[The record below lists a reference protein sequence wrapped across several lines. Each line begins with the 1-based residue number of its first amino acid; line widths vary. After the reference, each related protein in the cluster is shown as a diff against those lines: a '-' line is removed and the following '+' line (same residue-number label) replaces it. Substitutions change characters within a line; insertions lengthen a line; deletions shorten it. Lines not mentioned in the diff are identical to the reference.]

1 MSKKWIAPPPFSFF
15 TLPERNE
22 PSFIKVRFFI
32 RVFRDIFSLLG
43 LAVAMKRKK
52 KKVEWFLVTLCFKSR
67 LFSKFCTATAL
78 AAHWATAFMFF
89 FFSTL
94 KYLLLVF
101 YCSSIVMGI
110 LGFHTF
116 KNHRFIFADEKK
128 YGLYCLSFLFF
139 LLEEDNLFLPFGS
152 RNCKI

>member
-1 MSKKWIAPPPFSFF
+1 MSKKWIAPPPPLLFF

-43 LAVAMKRKK
+43 LAEAMKGK

-78 AAHWATAFMFF
+78 AAHWATAFMI

-128 YGLYCLSFLFF
+128 YGLYCLSFSFIL
-139 LLEEDNLFLPFGS
+139 S
-152 RNCKI
+152 ARRR